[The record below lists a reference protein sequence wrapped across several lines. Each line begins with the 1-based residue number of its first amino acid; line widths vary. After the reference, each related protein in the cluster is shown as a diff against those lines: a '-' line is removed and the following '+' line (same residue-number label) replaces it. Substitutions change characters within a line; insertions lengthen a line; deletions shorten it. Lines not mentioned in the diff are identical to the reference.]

1 MIQAKT
7 VDGLVVHLTEEE
19 VKRLADHYWEHSGK
33 HKMKDFFIRYQH
45 TAADNIRKAL
55 GYQTHPDAEEK
66 VKAAIAEALEAG
78 NPDVI
83 AEVVYE
89 AMEWQTAYA
98 NLKSID

>member
-7 VDGLVVHLTEEE
+7 VDGQVVHLAEDE

-33 HKMKDFFIRYQH
+33 HKMKDFFTRYQH
-45 TAADNIRKAL
+45 TAADNIRKVF
-55 GYQTHPDAEEK
+55 GFQTHPDTEEK
-66 VKAAIAEALEAG
+66 VKAAIAAAWETG

>member
-7 VDGLVVHLTEEE
+7 VDGQVVHLAEDE
-19 VKRLADHYWEHSGK
+19 VKRLADLYWEHSGK
-33 HKMKDFFIRYQH
+33 HKMKAFFTSYQH

-55 GYQTHPDAEEK
+55 GYQTHPDTEEK
-66 VKAAIAEALEAG
+66 VKAAIAAAWESG
-78 NPDVI
+78 NPDLI

>member
-7 VDGLVVHLTEEE
+7 VDGQVVHLAEDE
-19 VKRLADHYWEHSGK
+19 VKRLADLYWEHSGK
-33 HKMKDFFIRYQH
+33 HKMKDFFTRYQH

-55 GYQTHPDAEEK
+55 GYQTHPDTEVK

-98 NLKSID
+98 NLKSLD